1 MILKLRP
8 FSKNLD
14 SHMNHS
20 NNSSPLSQW
29 PTEKSNLKS
38 EVFNYLLYYR
48 DQRLIAEFV
57 VLRPHGSQSAQR
69 IIRTKSFLKRVFS
82 IFFADLHIKPAAFA
96 LQVNSVMISQ
106 SESQFSQWKWNPLR
120 NYSQLCLVNSFSVW
134 NLFSIDR
141 KQFHFRVCCR
151 ENCVSGLCW
160 ISVKGRLGTSGFNLP
175 RWMKHKAFYYCWETL
190 SVFCVIVQKWHC
202 VRGFN
207 FSVNSSFSEWYFF
220 FH

>member
-1 MILKLRP
+1 
-8 FSKNLD
+8 
-14 SHMNHS
+14 MNHS
-20 NNSSPLSQW
+20 NNSSRLPQW

-38 EVFNYLLYYR
+38 STLLSR
-48 DQRLIAEFV
+48 SKINRRICCF
-57 VLRPHGSQSAQR
+57 LRPYGLHSAQR
-69 IIRTKSFLKRVFS
+69 IIRMKSFLKRVFS

-151 ENCVSGLCW
+151 ENCVAGLCW
-160 ISVKGRLGTSGFNLP
+160 IAVRGRLGTSGFNLP
-175 RWMKHKAFYYCWETL
+175 RWMKHNAFYYCRETL

-207 FSVNSSFSEWYFF
+207 FSVNLSFFEWYFF